1 MNKKNIFLLVVVI
14 VVWMF
19 VIYKIINPYRD
30 SYISNVNTNGYPD
43 KRIKFNAKDTFV
55 LKTIKRDPF
64 LRNTVSSN
72 NNQVYI
78 KKKEALSPPVVKS
91 PPLLNKEVVFP
102 NMEYYGYIKS
112 VNNNEQLVL
121 MKLEHKIFKLKTGQS
136 ELGVTV
142 LKTSNDSVLVSYKG
156 VKKSIK
162 KFK

>member
-1 MNKKNIFLLVVVI
+1 MNKKNIFLLVVVVI
-14 VVWMF
+14 VWMF
-19 VIYKIINPYRD
+19 VIYKLINPYRD
-30 SYISNVNTNGYPD
+30 SLISNVNTTRYPD
-43 KRIKFNAKDTFV
+43 KRIRFNTKDTFV

-64 LRNTVSSN
+64 LSNTISSN

-91 PPLLNKEVVFP
+91 TPLLNKEVVFP

-112 VNNNEQLVL
+112 VNNNEQLIV
-121 MKLEHKIFKLKTGQS
+121 MKLDYKIFKLKTGQS